1 MHYIRTVAG
10 STISAQTI
18 PKPTKMQKIVLSWE
32 IVNELMKFQ
41 VIQFLQH
48 FQIRPNDTIRYI
60 ICSNISFTQTTQVRT
75 VKF

>member
-18 PKPTKMQKIVLSWE
+18 PKPTKMQKIALSWE

-48 FQIRPNDTIRYI
+48 FQIRPIDTIRYI
-60 ICSNISFTQTTQVRT
+60 ICSNISFTQTIQVRT

>member
-1 MHYIRTVAG
+1 M
-10 STISAQTI
+10 ISAQTI
-18 PKPTKMQKIVLSWE
+18 PKLTKTQKIELSWE

-48 FQIRPNDTIRYI
+48 FQMRPNDTIRYN
-60 ICSNISFTQTTQVRT
+60 ICPNISFTQTMQVRT